1 VHRPLWRAAAY
12 RGGEVVLFLA
22 YLYTAIRCVVLLA
35 LVYAAIVALTHW
47 AVRNRRI
54 QPFSGWA
61 RFVRRISD
69 PLITPL
75 ERRVI
80 RAGGS
85 PQNAPFWLL
94 GLVIAGGLVL
104 MSLTAWLIGA
114 VVRFQS
120 MAESGPRIWLQSLV
134 SLLFTLLMTA
144 ILIRVIGSWFGIGP
158 YRKWMRP
165 FYLLTDWLI
174 DPIRRILPPFGMIDF
189 SPMVAWLV
197 LYVVRGFVLG
207 LL

>member
-1 VHRPLWRAAAY
+1 VFLYILDIAVRSIVLTALAFA
-12 RGGEVVLFLA
+12 VV
-22 YLYTAIRCVVLLA
+22 
-35 LVYAAIVALTHW
+35 VALTHW

-54 QPFSGWA
+54 NPFGVWA
-61 RFVRRISD
+61 RLVRRVSD
-69 PLITPL
+69 PVLLRL

-80 RAGGS
+80 QAGGS
-85 PQNAPFWLL
+85 PQNAPLWLL
-94 GLVIAGGLVL
+94 GLVIGGGLL
-104 MSLTAWLIGA
+104 LLSLTQWLIGTA
-114 VVRFQS
+114 ASLMLLVYG
-120 MAESGPRIWLQSLV
+120 GPQVWIRVLV
-134 SLLFTLLMTA
+134 SGLFTLLMTA
-144 ILIRVIGSWFGIGP
+144 ILIRVIGSWVGIGP

-174 DPIRRILPPFGMIDF
+174 DPIRRFLPPMGMFDF